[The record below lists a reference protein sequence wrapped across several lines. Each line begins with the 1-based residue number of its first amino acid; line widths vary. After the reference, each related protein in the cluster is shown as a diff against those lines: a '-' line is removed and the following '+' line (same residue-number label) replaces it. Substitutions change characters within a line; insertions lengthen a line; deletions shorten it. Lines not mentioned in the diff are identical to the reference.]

1 MTSTELAAVCGVSQ
15 RQIYNLKT
23 KFPSEVPASF
33 NDTDGWKKFVD
44 AHRVVVAAK
53 RHAPRSNPDVQTDHA
68 RYVRARADR
77 PKVWLRLS
85 ASAWNYR
92 GAALFHAFKS
102 RPSSVGSLQLYERLL
117 RMLNDLPTALLGL
130 NEADIHRVMSEKLE
144 HATRD
149 LRLSDDFLT

>member
-33 NDTDGWKKFVD
+33 ADVDGWKKFVD

-77 PKVWLRLS
+77 TESLAAAERIRLELS
-85 ASAWNYR
+85 RRSVIPRIQVETEFAR
-92 GAALFHAFKS
+92 IAALA
-102 RPSSVGSLQLYERLL
+102 RGRLL
-117 RMLNDLPTALLGL
+117 RMLNDLPSALLGL
-130 NEADIHRVMSEKLE
+130 NEADIHRVLFERLN
-144 HATRD
+144 HAMRD
-149 LRLSDDFLT
+149 LKLSDDF